1 MGEVGESKVA
11 KEKGKSD
18 VCCVLAVASQKSA
31 KWTFYLLS
39 VLAFLVP
46 QVYHCRSLGSQW
58 EKGMSI
64 QWAVGLVIVGS
75 EDRCVC
81 KTYSK
86 DSLDLTVLISNVRTA
101 CTMVH
106 SISTVL
112 EYSCTRPYT
121 YTS

>member
-1 MGEVGESKVA
+1 MLRVGCCEPEEREVDVLSAERAGIPRATSVSLSESREPVGE
-11 KEKGKSD
+11 
-18 VCCVLAVASQKSA
+18 
-31 KWTFYLLS
+31 
-39 VLAFLVP
+39 
-46 QVYHCRSLGSQW
+46 
-58 EKGMSI
+58 GMSI

>member
-46 QVYHCRSLGSQW
+46 QVYHCWSLGSQW
-58 EKGMSI
+58 ERVEYS
-64 QWAVGLVIVGS
+64 VGLEIVGS
-75 EDRCVC
+75 DVC
-81 KTYSK
+81 ARH
-86 DSLDLTVLISNVRTA
+86 I
-101 CTMVH
+101 
-106 SISTVL
+106 
-112 EYSCTRPYT
+112 
-121 YTS
+121 